1 MQLWSIEGNRQH
13 LDGGSMFG
21 NAPRALWQR
30 WHKADENH
38 RIELATRCLLAKDLL
53 NRNVL
58 FEAGMGAFLSP
69 KLADRFGLNETDHRL
84 LLSLDAAGISHEDID
99 AVVLSHLHF
108 DHCGGLFSPYETD
121 KPMRLL
127 FPNARFF
134 ISEAAWHTANS
145 PHIRDKPSFIP
156 QQIQLLTESARVEL
170 VGGARHPYFADA
182 VQFEFSN
189 GHTQGLMLAELHGK
203 QRISFASDLI
213 PGTTW
218 VKPNI
223 TMGYDRFP
231 ELAIDEKLAYLNDKV
246 ARNVSIFY
254 THDPAYAISNVAQD
268 KDGNYV
274 SCNEVAA
281 IENFAL

>member
-1 MQLWSIEGNRQH
+1 MQLWSIEGNRQY

-30 WHKADENH
+30 WHKADKHH

-84 LLSLDAAGISHEDID
+84 LLSLDTAGISHEDID

-134 ISEAAWHTANS
+134 ISEAAWHTAKA
-145 PHIRDKPSFIP
+145 PHFRDKPSFIP
-156 QQIQLLTESARVEL
+156 VQIQLLTESGRVEL
-170 VGGARHPYFADA
+170 VGGTRHPYFADA
-182 VQFEFSN
+182 VQCGFSN
-189 GHTQGLMLAELHGK
+189 GHTQGLMLTELHGK

-231 ELAIDEKLAYLNDKV
+231 ELAIDEKLAYLNDKIE
-246 ARNVSIFY
+246 RDVSIFY
-254 THDPAYAISNVAQD
+254 THDPAYAISNVAQNE
-268 KDGNYV
+268 DGNYV